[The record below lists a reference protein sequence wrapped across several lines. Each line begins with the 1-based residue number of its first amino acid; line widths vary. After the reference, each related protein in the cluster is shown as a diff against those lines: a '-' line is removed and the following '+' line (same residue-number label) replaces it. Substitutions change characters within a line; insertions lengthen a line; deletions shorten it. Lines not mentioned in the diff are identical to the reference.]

1 MDNEKTKANFNLM
14 MTVMSIV
21 LCCFLLTGIILTFV
35 LKSRQSALENQL
47 KDNTQLEQEYSQKKE
62 QSDYLSSDEYKDD
75 YYQNEQNYG
84 HDGDKII
91 EVQ

>member
-1 MDNEKTKANFNLM
+1 MHSKINT
-14 MTVMSIV
+14 
-21 LCCFLLTGIILTFV
+21 
-35 LKSRQSALENQL
+35 
-47 KDNTQLEQEYSQKKE
+47 TQLEQEYSQKKE